1 MLDREHVV
9 RAMTSPLWLELVA
22 AHRRAAA
29 ANQPVSNAVCA
40 AVADG
45 SGSFAAGVA
54 AAILSTGGKH
64 APFVEARKVLRG
76 DCDHDGRNYHGGG
89 GNLQERVA
97 YGWKVPGFG
106 NSFHRDQVDP
116 AFMPLAL
123 MLSLPTRNRIISLAS
138 SLWQIGKRVHP
149 NAAMFTAAVL
159 EELELP
165 DEFGLVAFVL
175 GRLPEWALAAALAR
189 E

>member
-1 MLDREHVV
+1 MLDRDLDK
-9 RAMTSPLWLELVA
+9 AMSSPLWLELVR
-22 AHRRAAA
+22 AHRLAAY

-40 AVADG
+40 AVAAG

-64 APFVEARKVLRG
+64 APFAEARKVLRG
-76 DCDHDGRNYHGGG
+76 DYDRDGHNYHGGG
-89 GNLQERVA
+89 GDLQERVA

-106 NSFHRDQVDP
+106 NSFHRHQIDP
-116 AFMPLAL
+116 AFSPLAL
-123 MLSLPTRNRIISLAS
+123 MLRPATRNRILSLAGV
-138 SLWQIGKRVHP
+138 LWGMGKKVHP